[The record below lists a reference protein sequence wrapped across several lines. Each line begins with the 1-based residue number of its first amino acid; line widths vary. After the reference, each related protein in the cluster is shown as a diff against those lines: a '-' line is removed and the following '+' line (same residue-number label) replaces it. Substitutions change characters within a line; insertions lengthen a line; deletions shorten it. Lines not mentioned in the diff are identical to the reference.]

1 MRLLA
6 DGIES
11 IDLGGPSSTRL
22 MFVVITRDRAIVTS
36 NVVEVVKARN
46 EVVDICCPLGTA
58 AKVDEERAP
67 SGQSIAK

>member
-1 MRLLA
+1 M
-6 DGIES
+6 
-11 IDLGGPSSTRL
+11 